1 MDKVST
7 KIINNSEQ
15 TEIEEYLSEEL
26 NEMEFKD
33 AITNDHRSFCQ
44 YFLNIL
50 SEKQIILSTILNKS
64 IFYPLSLR
72 LVLLFFTMSSFFFLN
87 ALFFTEAFISDRYYS
102 NEQLNI
108 WYILKNELS
117 KSVYAFLIGMLIGKI
132 VALVTASTADYI
144 KIKRIQQKT
153 NCLLELSHLLK
164 DMKKKIYYCSS
175 HSNYIISL
183 LLVFFVYVLQYLPQQ
198 SEQLDSVLVN

>member
-15 TEIEEYLSEEL
+15 TEIEEYLPEEL

-50 SEKQIILSTILNKS
+50 SEKQIIFSTILNKS

-72 LVLLFFTMSSFFFLN
+72 LVLLFFTMSSFFFN
-87 ALFFTEAFISDRYYS
+87 ALFFTEAFISYRYTS

-117 KSVYAFLIGMLIGKI
+117 KSVYASLIGMLFGKI
-132 VALVTASTADYI
+132 VALVTSSTADYI

-183 LLVFFVYVLQYLPQQ
+183 LLVFFVCVLQYLPQQ
-198 SEQLDSVLVN
+198 SDQLDSVLVN